1 MFLLYAF
8 YDFKL
13 ILKVDVKKKVKST
26 SKMTEY
32 LQQVLI
38 FYNVYVSSTFYFPY
52 LVTKDMDVYDVHKN

>member
-38 FYNVYVSSTFYFPY
+38 FYNVCVSSTFYFPY